1 MLIAALYILLTFFIF
16 AQIRILVI
24 LVFLLAR
31 RRSKKHSTDHN
42 LEKPVEA
49 EWPSVAVQLPVYRE
63 YNVLD
68 RLLSSVT
75 KLDYPANRL
84 HIQILDDSEQDVS
97 KPISNILHKYQTL
110 TIPIQ
115 YIHRTHRRGYKSGAL
130 NDGNKLTNCALVAIF
145 DADFIPQHDFLL
157 RTVPLFQ
164 DAKIGA
170 VHTRWRHLND
180 LDSPLTMLQAA
191 ILDSLFCFE
200 SSLRQWM
207 GESSMY
213 LGTSGVWRK
222 QTIEEL
228 GGWREQPFT
237 DDGIDLSFRAQ
248 INGWFVA
255 YLDEALSSGELPE
268 TYLAYKNQQRRWARA
283 AFRLFLDY
291 WRFALQ
297 PPKGLGGRFLELS
310 SLHLVL
316 STPSVLFI
324 TLISGLFV
332 ALGLPRSPE
341 WIAVQIGLT
350 GALLLFPPAQ
360 EGLLSQI
367 LLYSDW
373 PRRCLLI
380 LQALPLGIGV
390 SVSILV
396 GFWDTVRPREAEFVT
411 TPKQGS
417 IPVIQRSRKRWLHV
431 AAWIAAF
438 ETAFGLLILMILI
451 FAILR
456 GYLESW
462 LLFFIVS
469 SAFLVSGAKSWRE
482 IKQGNAELS

>member
-1 MLIAALYILLTFFIF
+1 
-16 AQIRILVI
+16 VI
-24 LVFLLAR
+24 LVFSLAR
-31 RRSKKHSTDHN
+31 RRSNQHIVDHN
-42 LEKPVEA
+42 LKRAIEV
-49 EWPSVAVQLPVYRE
+49 EWPSVVVQLPVYRE
-63 YNVLD
+63 YRVID

-84 HIQILDDSEQDVS
+84 CIQVLDDSEEDES
-97 KPISNILHKYQTL
+97 KLISDIVHKYQTQP
-110 TIPIQ
+110 IPIQ
-115 YIHRTHRRGYKSGAL
+115 HIHRKHRRGYKSGAL
-130 NDGNKLTNCALVAIF
+130 NDGNSLTNCELVAIF
-145 DADFIPQHDFLL
+145 DADFIPRHDFLL
-157 RTVPLFQ
+157 RTVPIFQ

-170 VHTRWRHLND
+170 VHTRWSHLND

-200 SSLRQWM
+200 NGLRQWM
-207 GESSMY
+207 KESSMY

-255 YLDEALSSGELPE
+255 YIDEALSSGELPE
-268 TYLAYKNQQRRWARA
+268 TYLTYKNQQRRWARA

-291 WRFALQ
+291 WRFAFR

-350 GALLLFPPAQ
+350 GALLLFPPVQ

-367 LLYSDW
+367 LLYRDW

-396 GFWDTVRPREAEFVT
+396 GFWDTVRPAEAEFVT

-431 AAWIAAF
+431 AGWIAAF
-438 ETAFGLLILMILI
+438 ETAFGLLILVILI
-451 FAILR
+451 LAILR

-462 LLFFIVS
+462 LLFFTAS
-469 SAFLVSGAKSWRE
+469 NAFLVSGAKSWSE
-482 IKQGNAELS
+482 IKQRNAGLS